1 MTFSIILNS
10 LSSFER
16 SKETMISFQDDALT
30 ARLNTNI
37 DRMVC
42 SIVIYDSIRLLDQN
56 GREVRR
62 KIGGGII
69 SDGLHIYYSV

>member
-1 MTFSIILNS
+1 MDCKYIIVFESTFVYG
-10 LSSFER
+10 
-16 SKETMISFQDDALT
+16 MISLPDDVLT
-30 ARLNTNI
+30 ARLNTDI

-42 SIVIYDSIRLLDQN
+42 SIVIYDSIRLLYHN

-69 SDGLHIYYSV
+69 SDGLQIYYSV